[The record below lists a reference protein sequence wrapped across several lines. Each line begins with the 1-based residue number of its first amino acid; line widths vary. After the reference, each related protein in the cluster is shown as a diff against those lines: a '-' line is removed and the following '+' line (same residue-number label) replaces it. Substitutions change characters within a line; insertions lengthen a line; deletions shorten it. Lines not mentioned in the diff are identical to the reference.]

1 VEGELGD
8 MEGGVVVINYND
20 CDTEGW
26 WGWYCLGDTEGA
38 WIERGGYEGMRQRL

>member
-26 WGWYCLGDTEGA
+26 GGGWWYCHRGGVV
-38 WIERGGYEGMRQRL
+38 RKGGYERMRQRL